1 MGYGKY
7 RISWEEFFTHTF
19 FINPIRRPN
28 SSLDSPK
35 NVEALRQEMQEQLN
49 KYKDAFN
56 SSQQQI
62 KLLEQQL
69 KEAHERE
76 TRMEELISQMR
87 DKDQSEDIDVRIWHI
102 YIYCMY

>member
-1 MGYGKY
+1 
-7 RISWEEFFTHTF
+7 
-19 FINPIRRPN
+19 
-28 SSLDSPK
+28 
-35 NVEALRQEMQEQLN
+35 VEALRQEMQEQLN

-69 KEAHERE
+69 KEGHERE

-87 DKDQSEDIDVRIWHI
+87 DKDQSEDTDVRCFGTMDKKLLTFAYSLCEGSYWNSKKNALFG
-102 YIYCMY
+102 CRRPKAD